1 MNIKMNN
8 KHQTQLIKNDK
19 NLNIKKKKRNKK

>member
-8 KHQTQLIKNDK
+8 KSSSSGGG
-19 NLNIKKKKRNKK
+19 